1 MIHLIHP
8 LSLLLFRHANVS
20 LVGDVIKCLLEE
32 VEVDALALLLADEE
46 ITLFEAGGDGG
57 DGDWAS
63 VLLFLSLGHGFGGVD
78 QGEFAALGH
87 HCKYFLLLVCFD
99 EDEVAYEVHAVR
111 CCSNSQLL
119 LLACSIFMLAND
131 RAFASALFISAA
143 FNSLLQL
150 SPAQPRKAIEGT
162 EAEVEK
168 LASYHLAGE
177 DPI

>member
-1 MIHLIHP
+1 
-8 LSLLLFRHANVS
+8 
-20 LVGDVIKCLLEE
+20 
-32 VEVDALALLLADEE
+32 
-46 ITLFEAGGDGG
+46 
-57 DGDWAS
+57 
-63 VLLFLSLGHGFGGVD
+63 
-78 QGEFAALGH
+78 
-87 HCKYFLLLVCFD
+87 
-99 EDEVAYEVHAVR
+99 
-111 CCSNSQLL
+111 
-119 LLACSIFMLAND
+119 MLAND